1 MHHLNSLL
9 LTFSLQVEISYQI
22 ATLIKSKHV
31 LFFSLQFQLPS
42 ECTIL
47 SLISY
52 FSLQFQ
58 IISNTI
64 RMHNLPSLF
73 SFYSLQFQI
82 GLSTVTMHALETLLT
97 SISLQ
102 FKIVSNTV
110 RMYECTKAYM

>member
-1 MHHLNSLL
+1 MQQSPSISTSPRGLAYLTPTKSHSL
-9 LTFSLQVEISYQI
+9 SQNMYC
-22 ATLIKSKHV
+22 
-31 LFFSLQFQLPS
+31 FFSLQFQLPS

-47 SLISY
+47 SLISF

-64 RMHNLPSLF
+64 RMHHLPSLF

-82 GLSTVTMHALETLLT
+82 VLSTVTMHALETLLT